1 MRIHPNVTQLNG
13 VVTVSLQA
21 QFVGEPTDTTD
32 QVKIQAYGDPQV
44 NLGGSFVDPDD
55 PTFTFG
61 TGASSVM
68 VGVTEQMFTNPAQFR
83 TSLPP
88 AVVGKPLPVQGPL
101 VVLTNDP
108 VRAATI
114 WKNEIVSRI
123 TLVIKNL
130 RAQQTPLS
138 SLPDA
143 SV

>member
-1 MRIHPNVTQLNG
+1 
-13 VVTVSLQA
+13 
-21 QFVGEPTDTTD
+21 
-32 QVKIQAYGDPQV
+32 
-44 NLGGSFVDPDD
+44 
-55 PTFTFG
+55 
-61 TGASSVM
+61 
-68 VGVTEQMFTNPAQFR
+68 
-83 TSLPP
+83 
-88 AVVGKPLPVQGPL
+88 VVGKPLPVQGPL